1 MLAVDTN
8 ILIRFLID
16 DTPEQAVAVKALFS
30 REIIWIAKTVLLESA
45 WALENLYGLA
55 EGDIRESFLRL
66 LRLENVRVE
75 DDSSVLAALMLMEHG
90 VELADAM
97 HLTSR
102 PDAACGFV
110 SFDRALVRR
119 ASRAGVAEL
128 FDLSARTKRLQ

>member
-102 PDAACGFV
+102 PAACGFV
-110 SFDRALVRR
+110 SFDRTLVRR
-119 ASRAGVAEL
+119 ASRAGVAEV